1 MSFLN
6 HNLFKTL
13 FNYSMPMVDMN
24 FFFNPK
30 SIAVIGASSK
40 PGKIGFQVLKSLIDA
55 GYKHPIYPININT
68 KDILGFKT
76 YKNIIDVPNKV
87 DLVLYALPAKYAPN
101 AVEECGKKH
110 VKGMVIISGGFKELN
125 GEGAELER
133 KTVENAKKHGI
144 RIIGPNCIGILN
156 PKNNV
161 DTFFQ
166 PRYAMSR
173 PKKGNVSV
181 LTQSGTFGLSMLELL
196 AKEDLGISRFISYG
210 NRADVD
216 ELEMLRYLEKDKET
230 KIVALYVESLDD
242 GREFVKLAKKFVLK
256 KPIIVLKGGRTK
268 KGAQAAKSHTGSLA
282 GNDAAFI
289 GAMKQSGVILVD
301 DIDELVDVVKILLMQ
316 PLPKGNKVAMVT
328 NGVGPCVVAT
338 DEIELSK
345 YLNLANLNEK
355 SIKKLKEYLPEFCV
369 FSNPLDI
376 TGSATAEWYK
386 HSLDILKKDNGVD
399 ILMPFFVFQDAPLSE
414 TIRKLHKIMKEE
426 NDLKKPIVCVALGWE
441 FTRRQIETLQKNKIP
456 CIPTPKRAV
465 KALNKVAWYSEYLR
479 KKS

>member
-1 MSFLN
+1 M
-6 HNLFKTL
+6 L
-13 FNYSMPMVDMN
+13 FNPKGMSCLD
-24 FFFNPK
+24 FFFNPE
-30 SIAVIGASSK
+30 SIAIMGASSK
-40 PGKIGFQVLKSLIDA
+40 PGKIGYQVLKSLIDA
-55 GYKHPIYPININT
+55 GYEHPIYPININAR
-68 KDILGFKT
+68 DILDVKA
-76 YKNIIDVPNKV
+76 YKNIIDVPDKI

-101 AVEECGKKH
+101 AVEECGKKN
-110 VKGMVIISGGFKELN
+110 VKGIVIISGGFKELN

-133 KTVENAKKHGI
+133 KTAENAKRHGI

-156 PKNNV
+156 PKGKV

-173 PKKGNVSV
+173 PKKGNMSV
-181 LTQSGTFGLSMLELL
+181 LTQSGTFGLSILECL
-196 AKEDLGISRFISYG
+196 ANEDLGVSKFVSYG

-268 KGAQAAKSHTGSLA
+268 TGAQAAKSHTGSLA
-282 GNDAAFI
+282 GNEAAFL
-289 GAMKQSGVILVD
+289 GAMRQCGVILVD

-338 DEIELSK
+338 DEIEFSK

-355 SIKKLKEYLPEFCV
+355 SIKKLKEHLPEFCI

-376 TGSATAEWYK
+376 TGSATADWYK
-386 HSLDILKKDNGVD
+386 HSLDILKDDDGID

-414 TIRKLHKIMKEE
+414 TIQKLHKIMNKE
-426 NDLKKPIVCVALGWE
+426 NDLKKTIICVALGGD
-441 FTRRQIETLQKNKIP
+441 FTKKQIVALQENKIP